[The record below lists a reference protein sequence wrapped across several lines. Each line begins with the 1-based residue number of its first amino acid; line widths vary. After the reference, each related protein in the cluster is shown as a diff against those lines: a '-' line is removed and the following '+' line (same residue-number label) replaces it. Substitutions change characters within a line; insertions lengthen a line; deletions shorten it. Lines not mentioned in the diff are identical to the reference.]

1 MTGLAARAE
10 LIKLGR
16 ALGAAPEQLSFLSDQ
31 APEVLRH
38 LRVALSDRIF
48 DERRQVFRALAGWAR
63 WLPAWLAAGLVRWWL
78 GPRLTARIAGEL
90 PAWRAAAISRFL
102 PAFFMA
108 EVAVALDPRSAR
120 ELIGLLPVSQVAA
133 IARILLDKRDF
144 VTIGRF
150 VGLMPDEVVCE
161 VAGEVADE
169 GDLLEIVFHL
179 ESRERIDHLVRIL
192 PPERIHKAM
201 MIVCDPSRRELW
213 PKLLALVTNVGY
225 GLKRELGDL
234 AAQQGDEVLA
244 AIVRAAQEEDLWA
257 DILPVVVCL
266 SPDVQR
272 RVVNLPFLLDAEVMR
287 SILRAAD
294 ESGLWTSLLTLAASM
309 NDAGRDAVAVALSDV
324 SRDVFDRIAYAALL
338 RAQFDTVLDIVGRLP
353 VARHGECLQVL
364 EHYVGGLDAD
374 TVAYIHGAL
383 HAQGLAHLVPPTGEK
398 AAAGPTG

>member
-16 ALGAAPEQLSFLSDQ
+16 GLGVEPAALAFLGGQ

-38 LRVALSDRIF
+38 LRMALSDRIF
-48 DERRQVFRALAGWAR
+48 DEQRQLFRHLAIWAR

-78 GPRLTARIAGEL
+78 GPHLTARIAGEL

-102 PAFFMA
+102 PPLFMA

-120 ELIGLLPVSQVAA
+120 ELIGLLPVGQVVA
-133 IARILLDKRDF
+133 IARILIERRDF

-150 VGLMPDEVVCE
+150 VGLLPDEVVRE
-161 VAGEVADE
+161 VADGISDE
-169 GDLLEIVFHL
+169 GDLLDIVFHL

-192 PPERIHKAM
+192 PPERVHNAL

-234 AAQQGDEVLA
+234 AASQGDEVLA
-244 AIVRAAQEEDLWA
+244 AIVRAAQEEDLWP

-266 SPDVQR
+266 SPEVQR
-272 RVVNLPFLLDAEVMR
+272 RVVNLPFLLVPDVMR
-287 SILRAAD
+287 NILRAAD
-294 ESGLWTSLLTLAASM
+294 EAGLWTSLLTLAASM
-309 NDAGRDAVAVALSDV
+309 DEPAREAVAVALADV
-324 SRDVFDRIAYAALL
+324 DHEVFDRIAYAALL

-353 VARHGECLQVL
+353 ASRHGECFQVL
-364 EHYVGGLDAD
+364 QRYVGGLDAD
-374 TVAYIHGAL
+374 TVAYIHRAL
-383 HAQGLAHLVPPTGEK
+383 DAHGLAHL
-398 AAAGPTG
+398 AAG

>member
-10 LIKLGR
+10 LIKLGHG
-16 ALGAAPEQLSFLSDQ
+16 LGVEPEQLAFLSAQ

-38 LRVALSDRIF
+38 LRVALSDCIF
-48 DERRQVFRALAGWAR
+48 DERRQTFRALAAWAR
-63 WLPAWLAAGLVRWWL
+63 WLPAWLAAGVVRWWL

-108 EVAVALDPRSAR
+108 DVAVALDPRSAR
-120 ELIGLLPVSQVAA
+120 ELISLLPVNQVAA

-150 VGLMPDEVVCE
+150 VGLMPDEVVRE
-161 VAGEVADE
+161 VSGEIADE

-201 MIVCDPSRRELW
+201 MIVCDSGRRELW
-213 PKLLALVTNVGY
+213 PQLLALVTNVGY

-234 AAQQGDEVLA
+234 AASQGDEVLA

-266 SPDVQR
+266 SPEVQR
-272 RVVNLPFLLDAEVMR
+272 RVVNLPFLLVPDVMC

-294 ESGLWTSLLTLAASM
+294 EANLWTSLLMLAAGM
-309 NDAGRDAVAVALSDV
+309 NDAGRDAVALALSEVDIE
-324 SRDVFDRIAYAALL
+324 VFDRIAYAALL

-353 VARHGECLQVL
+353 VSRHSECLEILQR
-364 EHYVGGLDAD
+364 YVGGLDTD
-374 TVAYIHGAL
+374 TVAYIHRAL
-383 HAQGLAHLVPPTGEK
+383 NAHGLVHLAPSHVSPVV
-398 AAAGPTG
+398 AG

>member
-16 ALGAAPEQLSFLSDQ
+16 GLDVETGQLDFLGSQ
-31 APEVLRH
+31 APEVLRQ

-48 DERRQVFRALAGWAR
+48 DEQRQLFRVLAVWAR

-102 PAFFMA
+102 PPFFMA

-120 ELIGLLPVSQVAA
+120 ELIGLLPVHQVVA

-150 VGLMPDEVVCE
+150 VGLLPDDVICE
-161 VAGEVADE
+161 VAEGIADE

-192 PPERIHKAM
+192 PSERIHNAM
-201 MIVCDPSRRELW
+201 MIVCDQSRRELW

-234 AAQQGDEVLA
+234 AASQGDEVLA

-266 SPDVQR
+266 SPEVQR
-272 RVVNLPFLLDAEVMR
+272 RVVNLPFLLAPEVMR
-287 SILRAAD
+287 NILKAAD
-294 ESGLWTSLLTLAASM
+294 EAGLWTSLLSLAASM
-309 NDAGRDAVAVALSDV
+309 NEGGRNAVALALSDV
-324 SRDVFDRIAYAALL
+324 DSEVFDRIAYAALL

-353 VARHGECLQVL
+353 VSRHGECLAIL
-364 EHYVGGLDAD
+364 DRYVGGLDAD

-383 HAQGLAHLVPPTGEK
+383 QAHGLEHLAQPAS
-398 AAAGPTG
+398 AQAAG

>member
-16 ALGAAPEQLSFLSDQ
+16 SLGVGAGQLDFLGAQ

-48 DERRQVFRALAGWAR
+48 DEQRQLFRLLASWAR

-90 PAWRAAAISRFL
+90 PAWRAAAISRYL

-108 EVAVALDPRSAR
+108 EVAIALDPRSAR
-120 ELIGLLPVSQVAA
+120 ELIGLLPVGQVAA
-133 IARILLDKRDF
+133 IARVLLDKRDF

-150 VGLMPDEVVCE
+150 VGLMPDEVVRE
-161 VAGEVADE
+161 VADEIADE

-179 ESRERIDHLVRIL
+179 ESRERIDHLVHIL
-192 PPERIHKAM
+192 PSERIHRAM

-234 AAQQGDEVLA
+234 AASQGDEVLA
-244 AIVRAAQEEDLWA
+244 AIVRAAQEEGLWA

-272 RVVNLPFLLDAEVMR
+272 RVVNLPFLLAPDVMR
-287 SILRAAD
+287 NILKAAD
-294 ESGLWTSLLTLAASM
+294 EAALWTSLLTLAASM
-309 NDAGRDAVAVALSDV
+309 NEEGREAVALALADV
-324 SRDVFDRIAYAALL
+324 DGAVFDRIAYAALL

-353 VARHGECLQVL
+353 ASRHGECLQIL
-364 EHYVGGLDAD
+364 QRYVGGLDAD
-374 TVAYIHGAL
+374 TVAYIHRAL
-383 HAQGLAHLVPPTGEK
+383 QAHGLEHLASPAEAP
-398 AAAGPTG
+398 AAG